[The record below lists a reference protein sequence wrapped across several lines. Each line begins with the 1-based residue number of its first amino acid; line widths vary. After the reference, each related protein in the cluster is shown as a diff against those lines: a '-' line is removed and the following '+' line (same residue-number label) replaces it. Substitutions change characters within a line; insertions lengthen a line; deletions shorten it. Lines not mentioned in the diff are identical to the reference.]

1 MKVLLVLGE
10 GVKKE
15 SGNSIGGEIGKIVM
29 VPKDVKDLIKWY
41 LFEIHNFGEH
51 VVNSFATDG
60 S

>member
-29 VPKDVKDLIKWY
+29 VPKYVKNLIKGY

-51 VVNSFATDG
+51 VVNSFTADG